1 MNGPT
6 LAGFTTF
13 VYQTMAVPTAAL
25 PVDSLAITYA
35 YNVAFMTVNPLLGQG
50 VPCPPGMQTWSI
62 YALAVYNLAGD
73 RLINFTPDQPMS
85 NYFAT
90 LRGPPPGGFGLN
102 AFVAGNVEAA
112 ADESTSDSLVVP
124 DFFKT
129 LTLSDLQSLRTPWG
143 REYLSLA
150 QAFGPLWGLTI

>member
-13 VYQTMAVPTAAL
+13 VYSVMGVPTSAL
-25 PVDSLAITYA
+25 PVNSPAITYA
-35 YNVAFMTVNPLLGQG
+35 YNVAYMTVNPLLGLG
-50 VPCPPGMQTWSI
+50 VPCPPGQQTWSI

-73 RLINFTPDQPMS
+73 RLINFAPDQPSS

-90 LRGPPPGGFGLN
+90 LRGPAPDGFGIN
-102 AFVAGNVEAA
+102 TFVAGNVEAA
-112 ADESTSDSLVVP
+112 ADEATSDTLVVP

-129 LTLSDLQSLRTPWG
+129 LTLSDLANLKTPWG
-143 REYLSLA
+143 RVYLGFA
-150 QAFGPLWGLTI
+150 QDFGPLWGLS